1 MLVQAFY
8 NVVDSVFVAQLSEDS
23 FVALSL
29 VYPIQTLMISICVG
43 VGVGYN
49 ALLARRLGIR
59 PGHIYCIGDNQNDIP
74 MLAVS
79 AIPFAPSNCAPEVR
93 AWGARIL
100 GSCEESCVAQAIRIL
115 DELY

>member
-1 MLVQAFY
+1 MV
-8 NVVDSVFVAQLSEDS
+8 E
-23 FVALSL
+23 
-29 VYPIQTLMISICVG
+29 
-43 VGVGYN
+43 
-49 ALLARRLGIR
+49 LLARRLGIR